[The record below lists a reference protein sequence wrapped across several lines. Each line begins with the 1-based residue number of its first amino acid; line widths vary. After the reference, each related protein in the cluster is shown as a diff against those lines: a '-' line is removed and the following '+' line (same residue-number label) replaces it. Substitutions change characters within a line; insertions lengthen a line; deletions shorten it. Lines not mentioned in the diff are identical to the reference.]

1 MKLYLKPILLD
12 IGEGG
17 DDEGGIVVGPGEQ
30 IGSAIGGNNQ
40 NPDPVYPPENPTR
53 GTVGTNSVQEMMP
66 LEIPE
71 AVEVAPQAVD
81 EPKRIA
87 PAIEI
92 EPIEL
97 G

>member
-1 MKLYLKPILLD
+1 MKLYLKPILLSSD
-12 IGEGG
+12 DELGDGGGTQVGPTEGSGLGG
-17 DDEGGIVVGPGEQ
+17 DPEDAYTP
-30 IGSAIGGNNQ
+30 Q
-40 NPDPVYPPENPTR
+40 NLTR
-53 GTVGTNSVQEMMP
+53 GVAPAAQAQEMMP

-71 AVEVAPQAVD
+71 VAEVAPQAVD

>member
-1 MKLYLKPILLD
+1 MKLYLKPVLLGID
-12 IGEGG
+12 DGENGDVYPNEGSGLGG
-17 DDEGGIVVGPGEQ
+17 DPN
-30 IGSAIGGNNQ
+30 SAIYDPQ
-40 NPDPVYPPENPTR
+40 NVTSGVAPAAQA
-53 GTVGTNSVQEMMP
+53 QEMVP

-71 AVEVAPQAVD
+71 AAEVAPQAVD

-92 EPIEL
+92 DPIEL

>member
-1 MKLYLKPILLD
+1 MKLYLKPVLLD
-12 IGEGG
+12 IGDGG
-17 DDEGGIVVGPGEQ
+17 DIIVEPIEGSG
-30 IGSAIGGNNQ
+30 IGG
-40 NPDPVYPPENPTR
+40 DPQDAYTPQNPTR
-53 GTVGTNSVQEMMP
+53 GVAPAAQAQEMVP

-71 AVEVAPQAVD
+71 AAEVAPQAVD

-92 EPIEL
+92 DPIEL

>member
-1 MKLYLKPILLD
+1 MKLYLKPVLLGID
-12 IGEGG
+12 DGENGDVYPDEGSGIGG
-17 DDEGGIVVGPGEQ
+17 DPEPDYTPQNITPGVAPAAQ
-30 IGSAIGGNNQ
+30 A
-40 NPDPVYPPENPTR
+40 
-53 GTVGTNSVQEMMP
+53 QEMMP

-71 AVEVAPQAVD
+71 AAEVAPQAVD

>member
-17 DDEGGIVVGPGEQ
+17 NEGEIVVGPGEQ
-30 IGSAIGGNNQ
+30 IGSAIGGNNE

-71 AVEVAPQAVD
+71 AAEVAPQAVD

>member
-1 MKLYLKPILLD
+1 MKLYLKPVLLGIGDGGD
-12 IGEGG
+12 IGEVEPPEGSGIGG
-17 DDEGGIVVGPGEQ
+17 DPE
-30 IGSAIGGNNQ
+30 
-40 NPDPVYPPENPTR
+40 PDYKPENLTP
-53 GTVGTNSVQEMMP
+53 GVAPAAQAQEMVP

-71 AVEVAPQAVD
+71 AAEVAPQAVD

>member
-1 MKLYLKPILLD
+1 MKLYLKPVLLGID
-12 IGEGG
+12 DGENGDVYPDEGSGIGG
-17 DDEGGIVVGPGEQ
+17 DPEPDYTPQNITPGV
-30 IGSAIGGNNQ
+30 A
-40 NPDPVYPPENPTR
+40 PAAR
-53 GTVGTNSVQEMMP
+53 AQEMVP

-71 AVEVAPQAVD
+71 AAEVAPQAVD

>member
-1 MKLYLKPILLD
+1 MKLYLKPVLLD
-12 IGEGG
+12 IGDGG
-17 DDEGGIVVGPGEQ
+17 DIIVEPPEGSG
-30 IGSAIGGNNQ
+30 IGG
-40 NPDPVYPPENPTR
+40 DPENAYTPQNLTR
-53 GTVGTNSVQEMMP
+53 GVAPAAQAQEMMP

-71 AVEVAPQAVD
+71 AAEVAPQAVD

-92 EPIEL
+92 DPIEL

>member
-1 MKLYLKPILLD
+1 MKLYLKPVLLGID
-12 IGEGG
+12 DGENGDVYPHEGSGIGG
-17 DDEGGIVVGPGEQ
+17 DPEDDFTP
-30 IGSAIGGNNQ
+30 Q
-40 NPDPVYPPENPTR
+40 NLTR
-53 GTVGTNSVQEMMP
+53 GVAPAAQAQEMVP

-71 AVEVAPQAVD
+71 AAEVAPQAVD

-92 EPIEL
+92 DPIEL